1 MATSDRSIAEVLQDI
16 LRNLQEIIRS
26 EVRLAKT
33 EVRDEALKAKAAGI
47 LLGAGGVCGIFAVFF
62 LLLAIV
68 CALAI
73 VLPYWASAL
82 IVAAALAI
90 GAAIVLNAG
99 LQQFKRVHPVPD
111 KTIENVKENVEWA
124 KQQTK

>member
-26 EVRLAKT
+26 EVRLVKT
-33 EVRDEALKAKAAGI
+33 EAREEIGKAKSAG
-47 LLGAGGVCGIFAVFF
+47 LLVGVGAVCGLFAAFF
-62 LLLAIV
+62 LLLTIV

-73 VLPYWASAL
+73 VLPYWAAAL
-82 IVAAALAI
+82 IVAVVLAI
-90 GAAIVLNAG
+90 VASLVLNAG
-99 LQQFKRVHPVPD
+99 LKQFKRVHPVPD
-111 KTIENVKENVEWA
+111 KTIESVKENVEWA

>member
-33 EVRDEALKAKAAGI
+33 EVREEIGKAKSAG
-47 LLGAGGVCGIFAVFF
+47 LLVGVGGVCGIFATFF
-62 LLLAIV
+62 LLLTIV
-68 CALAI
+68 YALAT
-73 VLPYWASAL
+73 VLPYWAAAL
-82 IVAAALAI
+82 IVTVVLAI
-90 GAAIVLNAG
+90 VAAVVLNAG
-99 LQQFKRVHPVPD
+99 LKQFKRVHPVPD
-111 KTIENVKENVEWA
+111 KTIESVKENVEWA